1 MYIVPIAWIYV
12 AMMMAVAEA
21 TNTNGTVLG
30 AFVTFVLYGAA
41 PVALVLYFMGSP
53 SRRRQIKAREQA
65 EWEAAQALRASTTK
79 SQAPDA
85 GGQAPAAPEATAA
98 QPMRKEP

>member
-1 MYIVPIAWIYV
+1 MNLANARLPFALALV
-12 AMMMAVAEA
+12 ALLAACGSMAP
-21 TNTNGTVLG
+21 
-30 AFVTFVLYGAA
+30 GAA

-65 EWEAAQALRASTTK
+65 EWEAAQAQRASPTE
-79 SQAPDA
+79 SHAPDA
-85 GGQAPAAPEATAA
+85 GGKAPAAPEAAAA

>member
-30 AFVTFVLYGAA
+30 AIVTFVLYGAA

-65 EWEAAQALRASTTK
+65 EWEAAQALRPAPTESL
-79 SQAPDA
+79 APDA
-85 GGQAPAAPEATAA
+85 GGKAPAAPEAAA
-98 QPMRKEP
+98 IAPMRKEP